1 MSSEIGD
8 RRPARLPAPVNGAR
22 PSEPENLPCPRC
34 DSTNTKFC
42 YYNNYNLSQ
51 PRHFCKSCRR
61 YWTRGG
67 TLRNVPVGGGT
78 RKNSS
83 HKRPRI
89 NSGTGAV
96 QEQQHVQANPIS
108 SMMGSGSGSGHVSG
122 SGSMS
127 LMGCEV
133 NLNESVQEG
142 GNGTSSFTSLLTAP
156 VGVGGFVPLGGFGLG
171 LGGFGLGNLDW
182 PMEQVSGGGNGG
194 DGSENDKW
202 QLSGGEIE
210 NGGGS
215 GVGGGDDDCFG
226 WPDLAISAPGTSLK

>member
-8 RRPARLPAPVNGAR
+8 RRPARLPAPVNGTR

-89 NSGTGAV
+89 NSGTGTV
-96 QEQQHVQANPIS
+96 QEQTHPIT
-108 SMMGSGSGSGHVSG
+108 MMGSGSGHVSG

-133 NLNESVQEG
+133 NLNESVHEG

-156 VGVGGFVPLGGFGLG
+156 VGVGVGGFVPLGGFGLG

-194 DGSENDKW
+194 DGGENDKW
-202 QLSGGEIE
+202 QLSGGEME
-210 NGGGS
+210 GGG
-215 GVGGGDDDCFG
+215 GVGSGGGGIGGDDDCFG

>member
-8 RRPARLPAPVNGAR
+8 RRLARLPAPENGAR

-83 HKRPRI
+83 HKRPRTI
-89 NSGTGAV
+89 SSTAVV
-96 QEQQHVQANPIS
+96 QEHANP
-108 SMMGSGSGSGHVSG
+108 MTGSGLSYGSGQVSG
-122 SGSMS
+122 SGSVS

-133 NLNESVQEG
+133 NLNESVHEG
-142 GNGTSSFTSLLTAP
+142 GVNGPTTSFTSLLTAP
-156 VGVGGFVPLGGFGLG
+156 VGGGFVPLGGFGLG

-182 PMEQVSGGGNGG
+182 PMEQVGGGGNGG
-194 DGSENDKW
+194 VCNGENGKW

-210 NGGGS
+210 GGG
-215 GVGGGDDDCFG
+215 GGDGGDDDCFG

>member
-8 RRPARLPAPVNGAR
+8 RRPSKLPAPVNGTR
-22 PSEPENLPCPRC
+22 PSEPENLTCPRC

-78 RKNSS
+78 RKNSF
-83 HKRPRI
+83 HKRPRTTT
-89 NSGTGAV
+89 SQV
-96 QEQQHVQANPIS
+96 
-108 SMMGSGSGSGHVSG
+108 SMFGSGSGQESG
-122 SGSMS
+122 SVS

-142 GNGTSSFTSLLTAP
+142 VNEASFTSLLTAP
-156 VGVGGFVPLGGFGLG
+156 PVGGGGFVPLGGFG

-182 PMEQVSGGGNGG
+182 PMEQVGGGENGG
-194 DGSENDKW
+194 DGGNDKW
-202 QLSGGEIE
+202 QLSSGEIE
-210 NGGGS
+210 GGGC
-215 GVGGGDDDCFG
+215 DDCFG